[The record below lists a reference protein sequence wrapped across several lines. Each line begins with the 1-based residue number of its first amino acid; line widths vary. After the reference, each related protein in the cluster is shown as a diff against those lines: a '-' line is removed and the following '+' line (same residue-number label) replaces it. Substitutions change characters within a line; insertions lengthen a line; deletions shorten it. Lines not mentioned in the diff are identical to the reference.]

1 MPSATNTNLEE
12 IAMIPV
18 RLMELFTGSALGGR
32 TTTIPLSTPR
42 SGSTVPI
49 PTGGTKPPAGGLGGR
64 TGGPEGVIPPK
75 QTAPGGKPRQP
86 TQAPPKKRISGPGRF
101 K

>member
-1 MPSATNTNLEE
+1 MTNNVEE
-12 IAMIPV
+12 ILMIPA
-18 RLMELFTGSALGGR
+18 RLLEIFSGNAIGGR
-32 TTTIPLSTPR
+32 TTSIPLPKR

-75 QTAPGGKPRQP
+75 QTAPGGGVRPP
-86 TQAPPKKRISGPGRF
+86 TVAPPKRRVSGPGRLR
-101 K
+101 